1 VWRGRCPRTLA
12 ELNILEDESIVGAGT
27 SCATKDDVAVAAA
40 EFSAK
45 HQHVI
50 SSCKTSE

>member
-1 VWRGRCPRTLA
+1 MWRGRCPRTLA